1 MGGIFIFVTLLKKAN
16 IDLYV
21 KCWLGNSET
30 RHERRKIMSHYI
42 VKRTELEPRTSDV
55 WGLQSDINRL
65 FDAFMSPLDTTETRA
80 VMSPKLDVAELKDKY
95 EIKAELPGMDEKD
108 IELSLDD
115 GLLTISGEKKA
126 ETEEKDKGY
135 YLKECSYGTF
145 SRSIRLPDNIADDK
159 IEAKFKKGV
168 LTIDLPKKEVIPPK
182 SRKIAIK

>member
-1 MGGIFIFVTLLKKAN
+1 
-16 IDLYV
+16 
-21 KCWLGNSET
+21 
-30 RHERRKIMSHYI
+30 MSHYI
-42 VKRTELEPRTSDV
+42 VKRTELEPRTNDV

-65 FDAFMSPLDTTETRA
+65 FDAFMSPLDTAETHSA
-80 VMSPKLDVAELKDKY
+80 MVPKLDVAELKDRF
-95 EIKAELPGMDEKD
+95 EIKAELPGMEEKD
-108 IELSLDD
+108 IDLSIED

-145 SRSIRLPDNIADDK
+145 SRSVRLPDNIADDK

-168 LTIDLPKKEVIPPK
+168 LTIDLPKKEIAPPK

>member
-1 MGGIFIFVTLLKKAN
+1 
-16 IDLYV
+16 
-21 KCWLGNSET
+21 
-30 RHERRKIMSHYI
+30 MSHYI
-42 VKRTELEPRTSDV
+42 VKRTELEPRTNDV

-65 FDAFMSPLDTTETRA
+65 FDAFMSPLDTAETHSA
-80 VMSPKLDVAELKDKY
+80 MVPKLDVAELKDRF
-95 EIKAELPGMDEKD
+95 EIKAELPGMEEKD
-108 IELSLDD
+108 IDLSIED

-145 SRSIRLPDNIADDK
+145 SRSVRLPDNIADDK

-168 LTIDLPKKEVIPPK
+168 LTIDLPKKAIASPK

>member
-1 MGGIFIFVTLLKKAN
+1 
-16 IDLYV
+16 
-21 KCWLGNSET
+21 
-30 RHERRKIMSHYI
+30 MSHYI
-42 VKRTELEPRTSDV
+42 VKRTELEPRTNDV

-65 FDAFMSPLDTTETRA
+65 FDAFMSPLETTETRA
-80 VMSPKLDVAELKDKY
+80 VMVPKLDVAELKDKF

-108 IELSLDD
+108 IELSIDD

-145 SRSIRLPDNIADDK
+145 SRSVRLPDNIADDK

-168 LTIDLPKKEVIPPK
+168 LTIDLPKKAITPPK

>member
-1 MGGIFIFVTLLKKAN
+1 
-16 IDLYV
+16 
-21 KCWLGNSET
+21 
-30 RHERRKIMSHYI
+30 MSHYI
-42 VKRTELEPRTSDV
+42 VKRTELEPRNSDV

-65 FDAFMSPLDTTETRA
+65 FDAFMSPLDTAETHS
-80 VMSPKLDVAELKDKY
+80 VMVPKLDVAELKDRF
-95 EIKAELPGMDEKD
+95 EIKAELPGMEEKD
-108 IELSLDD
+108 IDLSIED

-145 SRSIRLPDNIADDK
+145 SRSVRLPDNIADDK

-168 LTIDLPKKEVIPPK
+168 LTIDLPKKAIAPPK

>member
-1 MGGIFIFVTLLKKAN
+1 
-16 IDLYV
+16 
-21 KCWLGNSET
+21 
-30 RHERRKIMSHYI
+30 MSHLI
-42 VKRTELEPRTSDV
+42 LRKNEMEPRTTDV

-65 FDAFMSPLDTTETRA
+65 FDAFMTPFDRTEMRSA
-80 VMSPKLDVAELKDKY
+80 VSPKLDIAELKDKY

-108 IELSLDD
+108 INLSVED

-145 SRSIRLPDNIADDK
+145 SRAVRLPDNIADDK

-168 LTIDLPKKEVIPPK
+168 LVIDMPKTQPLQSKA
-182 SRKIAIK
+182 RKIEISSK

>member
-1 MGGIFIFVTLLKKAN
+1 
-16 IDLYV
+16 
-21 KCWLGNSET
+21 
-30 RHERRKIMSHYI
+30 MSHYI